1 MVNKKSKRNNNT
13 TSKKPAP
20 SEGKLITNSDK
31 LIKSISSKT
40 PYYGSKPDKRFK
52 KLGLEYIRS
61 LLTQVELT

>member
-31 LIKSISSKT
+31 LIQSISSNT
-40 PYYGSKPDKRFK
+40 PYYGSKAA
-52 KLGLEYIRS
+52 KLGNMLVRLINAS
-61 LLTQVELT
+61 KN